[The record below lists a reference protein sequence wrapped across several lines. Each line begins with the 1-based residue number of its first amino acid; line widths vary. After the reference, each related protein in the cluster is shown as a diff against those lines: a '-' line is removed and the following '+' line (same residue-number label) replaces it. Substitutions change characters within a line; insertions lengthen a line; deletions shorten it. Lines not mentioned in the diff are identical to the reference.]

1 MYTTTLSDIRDTLYL
16 LMKTKYDPDTEERIS
31 GVSDYIY
38 MDALPTTMP
47 TSITDCVMLDFES
60 NINNYDVYGSGV
72 LRVWLLI
79 PSDNSEAKL
88 REINNYFN
96 EVIAEYKLSDN
107 AAKMEFRHRFEYA
120 HYDPNRK
127 LRGFVKELKVKI
139 KE

>member
-1 MYTTTLSDIRDTLYL
+1 MYKTTLSDIRDTLYL
-16 LMKTKYDPDTEERIS
+16 LMKAKYDSKTKKRIS
-31 GVSDYIY
+31 GVSNYIY
-38 MDALPTTMP
+38 MDALPTSMP

-60 NINNYDVYGSGV
+60 NINNRNVWGYGV
-72 LRVWLLI
+72 VRVWLLI

-88 REINNYFN
+88 REINDYFN
-96 EVIAEYKLSDN
+96 EVIAEYQKDKNS
-107 AAKMEFRHRFEYA
+107 AKIEFYHRFEYV